1 MIVPVKTGNHYKL
14 KKIDSWLSR
23 NDRMKQQSYTKQFI
37 LLSVLLV
44 ILFFV
49 NISLGSVSIPLED
62 ILKTITGNI
71 PAKESWEIIILNFRI
86 PKAIT
91 AILVGSGLSIC
102 GLLMQTLFRNPLAG
116 PFVLGISSGA
126 SLGVA
131 ILILGSTV
139 FGGFLMANSISN
151 WSLPIA
157 ASLGAFLVLTAI
169 IIAANKVKD
178 IMSILIIG
186 LMFGSL
192 TSAVISVLAYFS
204 EADQIQQ
211 YLFWSFGSLGNLS
224 WNELIVFAIIYT
236 IGILGTIS
244 VIKPLNSFLLG
255 KNYAKSLGI
264 NIKKNRNIIL
274 LITSFLTGVITAFSG
289 PIAFVGLAVPHIARM
304 IFTTSNHKILIP
316 AVIIL
321 GAIVLLICDSI
332 AQLPTSEFTLPINA
346 ITSLFGAPIVIWLLI
361 RKKRIFV

>member
-1 MIVPVKTGNHYKL
+1 
-14 KKIDSWLSR
+14 
-23 NDRMKQQSYTKQFI
+23 MKQKKYTKHFI
-37 LLSVLLV
+37 FLSVLL
-44 ILFFV
+44 IFLFLC
-49 NISLGSVSIPLED
+49 NISLGSVSIPF
-62 ILKTITGNI
+62 
-71 PAKESWEIIILNFRI
+71 KEVLNTLIGKVPIKDSWETIIINFRL

-131 ILILGSTV
+131 FLILGSSL
-139 FGGFLMANSISN
+139 FGGLLLSSSFSI

-157 ASLGAFLVLTAI
+157 ASLGAFLVLSAV
-169 IIAANKVKD
+169 IIAANKVRNT
-178 IMSILIIG
+178 MSILIIG

-192 TSAVISVLAYFS
+192 TAAIISVLAYFS
-204 EADQIQQ
+204 EASQIQQ

-224 WNELIVFAIIYT
+224 WNEISVFAIIYT

-244 VIKPLNSFLLG
+244 VIKPLNSYLLG
-255 KNYAKSLGI
+255 ENYAKSLGI
-264 NIKKNRNIIL
+264 NVKKSRNVIL
-274 LITSFLTGVITAFSG
+274 LITSILTGVITAFSG
-289 PIAFVGLAVPHIARM
+289 PIAFIGLAAPHIAKM
-304 IFTTSNHKILIP
+304 LFASSNHKILLP
-316 AVIIL
+316 AVAII
-321 GAIVLLICDSI
+321 GAIVLLICDMI

-361 RKKRIFV
+361 RKKKIFV

>member
-1 MIVPVKTGNHYKL
+1 MEHKN
-14 KKIDSWLSR
+14 
-23 NDRMKQQSYTKQFI
+23 YTKHFI
-37 LLSVLLV
+37 FLSVLLV
-44 ILFFV
+44 VFFFV
-49 NISLGSVSIPLED
+49 NISLGSVSIPFKDLLSTLSGG
-62 ILKTITGNI
+62 IAT
-71 PAKESWEIIILNFRI
+71 KESWQTIVLDFRL

-131 ILILGSTV
+131 ILILGSSV
-139 FGGFLMANSISN
+139 FGGFLLTNSVSN

-157 ASLGAFLVLTAI
+157 ASLGAFLVLSAV
-169 IIAANKVKD
+169 IIAAHKVRNT
-178 IMSILIIG
+178 MSILIIG

-204 EADQIQQ
+204 EATQIQQ

-224 WNELIVFAIIYT
+224 WNELSIFGLIY
-236 IGILGTIS
+236 GLGVLGTLS
-244 VIKPLNSFLLG
+244 LIKPLNSFLLG
-255 KNYAKSLGI
+255 ENYAKSLGI
-264 NIKKNRNIIL
+264 NVKKNRNIIL
-274 LITSFLTGVITAFSG
+274 LITSILTGVITAFSG
-289 PIAFVGLAVPHIARM
+289 PIAFIGLAVPHIARLL
-304 IFTTSNHKILIP
+304 FTSSNHKILLP
-316 AVIIL
+316 AVALI
-321 GAIVLLICDSI
+321 GAMVLLICDSI

-346 ITSLFGAPIVIWLLI
+346 ITSLFGAPVVIWLLV